1 MTLLLRVRRAFCAL
15 HLLLGEAFTQ
25 PVLENGAFR
34 KSYVQTERDT
44 VRKKLESIV
53 NDKIRYARSAASRLC
68 ARTNRIGR
76 IR

>member
-34 KSYVQTERDT
+34 KSYVQTERHGSQEAG
-44 VRKKLESIV
+44 VHRQ
-53 NDKIRYARSAASRLC
+53 
-68 ARTNRIGR
+68 
-76 IR
+76 